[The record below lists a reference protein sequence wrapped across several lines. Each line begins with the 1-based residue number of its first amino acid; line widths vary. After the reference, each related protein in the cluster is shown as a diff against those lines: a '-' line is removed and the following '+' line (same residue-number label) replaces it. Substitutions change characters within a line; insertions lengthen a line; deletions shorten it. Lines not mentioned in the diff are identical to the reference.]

1 MNSTV
6 TPDFFLASTEGYELD
21 VPRRCYRLRRVTGR
35 NVDDYL
41 VVRID
46 PPLSGQKFG
55 MGRHDLDKVVVATRH
70 QGSTLFPISEWPTYV
85 HVARMLGTAEKKDS
99 FTAADLES
107 IGWGE
112 LYQTESDARRALGLP

>member
-1 MNSTV
+1 MNSTA

-21 VPRRCYRLRRVTGR
+21 VPRRCYRLRRVAGR
-35 NVDDYL
+35 PADDYL

-55 MGRHDLDKVVVATRH
+55 MGERDLDKVVVATRH
-70 QGSTLFPISEWPTYV
+70 QGSTLFPISEWPIYV
-85 HVARMLGTAEKKDS
+85 HVARMLGVAEKKDS
-99 FTAADLES
+99 FAAADLES